1 MRNLIENS
9 MNEECDFCNDIK
21 TFHSI
26 SKSSFLK
33 FHKKCSFYI
42 FVSII
47 LTRGLRANLKL
58 CTTLGAQAACN
69 AIRVGRLFRVVNHF
83 LVFLIQTLLAE
94 YPSRSALSGLSKT
107 VFFKNSHK
115 WPKSGIL
122 NYAHFAP
129 EPSIFSQMTFYAD
142 KRLVHYHKWPFK

>member
-47 LTRGLRANLKL
+47 LTWGLNASNVHELKRIAKK
-58 CTTLGAQAACN
+58 CTKMCAFN
-69 AIRVGRLFRVVNHF
+69 
-83 LVFLIQTLLAE
+83 
-94 YPSRSALSGLSKT
+94 
-107 VFFKNSHK
+107 
-115 WPKSGIL
+115 
-122 NYAHFAP
+122 
-129 EPSIFSQMTFYAD
+129 
-142 KRLVHYHKWPFK
+142 

>member
-1 MRNLIENS
+1 MKVIIYFGFFSSSNKKRLMRMRNLIENS

-47 LTRGLRANLKL
+47 LTWAWMHQMCTTCNQMKDIALKYDFGLTIQFFSIFNSNFIGGIPIAL
-58 CTTLGAQAACN
+58 CTFRIVKKQ
-69 AIRVGRLFRVVNHF
+69 VFQKYSWRLAH
-83 LVFLIQTLLAE
+83 
-94 YPSRSALSGLSKT
+94 
-107 VFFKNSHK
+107 
-115 WPKSGIL
+115 IL
-122 NYAHFAP
+122 DP
-129 EPSIFSQMTFYAD
+129 
-142 KRLVHYHKWPFK
+142 V